1 MNLIRVLLVGGT
13 WELGETSEH
22 CGRKSSLVDKL
33 YNAIVGLKIDDFN
46 IDCAMFNGGNY
57 SVLNKCLE
65 CTKDAD
71 ITIWMPNVPDN
82 DLPKLRGVKAISPKT
97 ILITSKRNLDNKY
110 SFGDIVRRALGTKS
124 NLLIEF
130 TKGES
135 KLFNM
140 SIIDPLGNEWY
151 NGTDI
156 EQMVKI
162 LIERAIFLSRI
173 TRRPTTKADELFGK
187 RNKVIATDAEK
198 FIDIVQRCGKVFAE
212 YTPSANN
219 TTRLLGN
226 CSLAQTTRCS
236 KGFPTMRTSS
246 GVIYVSQRNVDKQK
260 LTVESLVPTK
270 YKDGA
275 ICYCGNNKPSVDT
288 PIQLQLY
295 EKLPNI
301 NYMIHSHCYIKDA
314 PFTKQCI
321 PCGGLEEVDEIMEII
336 NNFAFG
342 EDILYFAI
350 NLKGHGSIVMAN
362 SIVLLDGIEN
372 EYYPREFPEVQYEQ

>member
-33 YNAIVGLKIDDFN
+33 YNAIVGLRIDDFN

-57 SVLNKCLE
+57 SILNKCLE

-82 DLPKLRGVKAISPKT
+82 DLPKLRDVKAVSPKT

-130 TKGES
+130 TEGES

-140 SIIDPLGNEWY
+140 SVIDPLGNEWY

-156 EQMVKI
+156 GQMAQI
-162 LIERAIFLSRI
+162 LIERAVFLSRI
-173 TRRPTTKADELFGK
+173 TRKPTTRTDELFGK
-187 RNKVIATDAEK
+187 RNKVVAADAEK

-260 LTVESLVPTK
+260 LTVENLVPTK
-270 YKDGA
+270 YKDGV

-301 NYMIHSHCYIKDA
+301 NYVIHSHCYIKDA

-336 NNFAFG
+336 NKSFCG
-342 EDILYFAI
+342 SDTMYFAI

-372 EYYPREFPEVQYEQ
+372 EYYPREFPEVQYE